1 MKKASQLVPF
11 IQIICIGCLIQLAVG
26 CANIVPPAG
35 GPRDTLAPYL
45 IAAKPKDST
54 TNIQPKE
61 ILIGFNEYIT
71 SADIQNNLIISPTVK
86 NTPLVDVRLNALRI
100 RINDSLSAN
109 TTYSLQFGN
118 AIKDVNEGNIV
129 KNFTYV
135 FSTGDKI
142 DTGRLVGYVKLAETG
157 LIDSTLIV
165 VLQPAENDTAIFKNK
180 PLYYTRLNGK
190 GQFEFKF
197 LPYRS
202 FKLFALPN
210 DYAKKYDDSTK
221 LFAFA
226 DKLIAAENKIDT
238 IQLYAFNAY
247 KKTEKKKAT
256 TTVGSKKTVTGL
268 KYTKSLEGSEQDI
281 LKPISL
287 NFDTKIKLNDS
298 FPILLTDTLNK
309 VVDDYTVQLDST
321 QQNILV
327 NSDWNHE
334 EKFNLIIPQKSVSDS
349 LNNILIK
356 TDTLKVSIKPTSAYG
371 TVLIRTTGFQQF
383 KHPVLLLTQDDKIK
397 YSYPITQPIIR
408 IPLILPGEF
417 IVKIL
422 EDDNNNGIWD
432 TGIYGKTKQQP
443 EIIRLVGT
451 SIAIKADWENEFN
464 LILKK

>member
-1 MKKASQLVPF
+1 M
-11 IQIICIGCLIQLAVG
+11 QISEDYFLINLAAIIIPAVILLICSVVISCLLLRRYSIAIKRLYQMNFNGVENERKRI
-26 CANIVPPAG
+26 ANDIH
-35 GPRDTLAPYL
+35 D
-45 IAAKPKDST
+45 
-54 TNIQPKE
+54 Q
-61 ILIGFNEYIT
+61 IGFSLTQVRNALHEARALQTNQRAIDEL
-71 SADIQNNLIISPTVK
+71 ANAQLIIGDLHFSLRS
-86 NTPLVDVRLNALRI
+86 LV
-100 RINDSLSAN
+100 
-109 TTYSLQFGN
+109 
-118 AIKDVNEGNIV
+118 ENI
-129 KNFTYV
+129 YP
-135 FSTGDKI
+135 
-142 DTGRLVGYVKLAETG
+142 REL
-157 LIDSTLIV
+157 LID
-165 VLQPAENDTAIFKNK
+165 D
-180 PLYYTRLNGK
+180 
-190 GQFEFKF
+190 QFVID
-197 LPYRS
+197 YRG
-202 FKLFALPN
+202 
-210 DYAKKYDDSTK
+210 
-221 LFAFA
+221 
-226 DKLIAAENKIDT
+226 
-238 IQLYAFNAY
+238 
-247 KKTEKKKAT
+247 EKKKVT
-256 TTVGSKKTVTGL
+256 TTAGSKKTVTGL

-298 FPILLTDTLNK
+298 FHILLTDTLNK

-321 QQNILV
+321 QQNVLV

-334 EKFNLIIPQKSVSDS
+334 EKFKLIIPQKSVSDS

>member
-1 MKKASQLVPF
+1 
-11 IQIICIGCLIQLAVG
+11 
-26 CANIVPPAG
+26 
-35 GPRDTLAPYL
+35 
-45 IAAKPKDST
+45 
-54 TNIQPKE
+54 
-61 ILIGFNEYIT
+61 
-71 SADIQNNLIISPTVK
+71 
-86 NTPLVDVRLNALRI
+86 
-100 RINDSLSAN
+100 
-109 TTYSLQFGN
+109 
-118 AIKDVNEGNIV
+118 VNEGNIA

-202 FKLFALPN
+202 FKLFAIPN

-256 TTVGSKKTVTGL
+256 TTAGSKKTLTGL

-309 VVDDYTVQLDST
+309 VIEDYTVQLDST

-334 EKFNLIIPQKSVSDS
+334 DKFKLIIPQKSVSDS
-349 LNNILIK
+349 LHNVLIK
-356 TDTLKVSIKPTSAYG
+356 SDTLKVSIKPASAYG

-422 EDDNNNGIWD
+422 EDDNNNGVWD
-432 TGIYGKTKQQP
+432 TGMYGKTKQQP

-451 SIAIKADWENEFN
+451 SITIKADWENEFN

>member
-309 VVDDYTVQLDST
+309 VVEDYTVQLDST

-432 TGIYGKTKQQP
+432 MGIYGKTKQQP